1 MSFKFFPI
9 LQTLE
14 RKAVFFERKKEAKKR
29 EFLLVSFS
37 KCCSFRFRD
46 YTIWRSFQY
55 NMFLIDVTVGYVPAI
70 GELTDFI
77 CMCRSGLEYGVSGC
91 PLSRGSLGCLLLCPL
106 LPFCLQKNSRL
117 PIVRH
122 IVQEWCIYMRW
133 CSPLVCGRACA
144 DCQKR

>member
-46 YTIWRSFQY
+46 YTMQTKSNDI
-55 NMFLIDVTVGYVPAI
+55 
-70 GELTDFI
+70 
-77 CMCRSGLEYGVSGC
+77 
-91 PLSRGSLGCLLLCPL
+91 
-106 LPFCLQKNSRL
+106 KNSVILLFIIIPDCFLLFSRRL
-117 PIVRH
+117 GTISV
-122 IVQEWCIYMRW
+122 VQAM
-133 CSPLVCGRACA
+133 P
-144 DCQKR
+144 QT

>member
-46 YTIWRSFQY
+46 YNCSDKRVAHLVKSSQLDY
-55 NMFLIDVTVGYVPAI
+55 
-70 GELTDFI
+70 
-77 CMCRSGLEYGVSGC
+77 GLD
-91 PLSRGSLGCLLLCPL
+91 
-106 LPFCLQKNSRL
+106 LP
-117 PIVRH
+117 
-122 IVQEWCIYMRW
+122 
-133 CSPLVCGRACA
+133 
-144 DCQKR
+144 

>member
-46 YTIWRSFQY
+46 YISIYERNSNEKIFYLRVNQIT
-55 NMFLIDVTVGYVPAI
+55 DV
-70 GELTDFI
+70 
-77 CMCRSGLEYGVSGC
+77 
-91 PLSRGSLGCLLLCPL
+91 
-106 LPFCLQKNSRL
+106 
-117 PIVRH
+117 
-122 IVQEWCIYMRW
+122 
-133 CSPLVCGRACA
+133 
-144 DCQKR
+144 

>member
-46 YTIWRSFQY
+46 YSYRPIFTERIPVRFHVQ
-55 NMFLIDVTVGYVPAI
+55 TVAV
-70 GELTDFI
+70 
-77 CMCRSGLEYGVSGC
+77 
-91 PLSRGSLGCLLLCPL
+91 
-106 LPFCLQKNSRL
+106 
-117 PIVRH
+117 
-122 IVQEWCIYMRW
+122 
-133 CSPLVCGRACA
+133 
-144 DCQKR
+144 